1 MQATAGKMLQKGVM
15 DKLQKAKQ
23 VQAKVNLLIQ
33 SFWLPAWHKPV
44 SKKKLL
50 EYKACKYHPEL
61 NI

>member
-44 SKKKLL
+44 SKKN
-50 EYKACKYHPEL
+50 Y
-61 NI
+61 

>member
-33 SFWLPAWHKPV
+33 SFWLPA
-44 SKKKLL
+44 
-50 EYKACKYHPEL
+50 
-61 NI
+61 